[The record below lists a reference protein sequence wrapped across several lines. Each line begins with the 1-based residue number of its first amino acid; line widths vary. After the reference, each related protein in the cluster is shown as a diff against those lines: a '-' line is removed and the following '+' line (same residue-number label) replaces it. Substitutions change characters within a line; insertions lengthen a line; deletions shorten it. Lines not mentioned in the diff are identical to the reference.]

1 MRCPYCGNEDTLVK
15 NSRSAEEAGA
25 IRRRRICNGCGGRFT
40 TFERVQLRT
49 MIVLKKSGR
58 RVPFDRDKLTQ
69 SITLALRKRPIEQDR
84 IEAMVSA
91 IVTRLERLGDT
102 AIPTSQIAECVM
114 TDLGQIDKVG
124 LMRFASVYRD
134 FTSPNDF
141 AAMLREIS
149 H

>member
-1 MRCPYCGNEDTLVK
+1 MVK

-25 IRRRRICNGCGGRFT
+25 IRRRRICNGCGGRFN

-69 SITLALRKRPIEQDR
+69 SITLALRKRPIEAET
-84 IEAMVSA
+84 IEAMVTA
-91 IVTRLERLGDT
+91 IVTRLERLGDA
-102 AIPTSQIAECVM
+102 AIPTSQIAECIM
-114 TDLGQIDKVG
+114 TDLGHLDQVG

-134 FTSPNDF
+134 FTSPDDF
-141 AAMLREIS
+141 AEMLREIAP
-149 H
+149 